1 MQQNFVR
8 RAVISLTDC
17 ETPNVIVSDWTEYIS
32 KVHTMSESMP
42 NVGEDLYDMSSE
54 DIPFTVVTA
63 QTPRPLGLTSELY
76 DQPNREGFA
85 TEITPL
91 LDSNSLKEMC
101 HSKTKKKSVKAK

>member
-1 MQQNFVR
+1 
-8 RAVISLTDC
+8 
-17 ETPNVIVSDWTEYIS
+17 
-32 KVHTMSESMP
+32 MSESMP

-63 QTPRPLGLTSELY
+63 QTIRPGGLISELC

-91 LDSNSLKEMC
+91 LDSTSTKEIC
-101 HSKTKKKSVKAK
+101 HSKTKKSSVKAK